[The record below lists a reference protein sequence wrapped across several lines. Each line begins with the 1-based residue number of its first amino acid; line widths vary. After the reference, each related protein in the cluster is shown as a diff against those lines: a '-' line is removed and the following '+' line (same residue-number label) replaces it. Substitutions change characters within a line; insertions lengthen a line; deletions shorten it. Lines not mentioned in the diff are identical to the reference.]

1 MTWAELRRVAI
12 LGTGLI
18 GTSIGMAARRNGC
31 EVRGYDVDPEVLG
44 RAASRGGLEGTGSLS
59 ECVSGADLV
68 LVCTPIPA
76 IPETA
81 VRALEDAPDA
91 VVSDVGSVK
100 AEVVGGVER
109 GAADASRF
117 VGGHPMGGSEL
128 SGPDG
133 ASASLLDGVAWVLTP
148 TEPTSPEAVSALE
161 RWVASIGAEAMIMS
175 PARHDRMVA
184 VVSHLPQV
192 ASSALMALAATEEAD
207 EPEILLLAAGGF
219 RDLTRLAASN
229 PHLWGEILV
238 SNRKA
243 LAASMDLFIDRLTT
257 LRELALAGRPEEVE
271 RALAEAKTA
280 RLEMAAK
287 PKVRSGVAVIQVPVP
302 DRPGVLAGLTATL
315 GEHTVN
321 IEDLQIVHSPEGGR
335 GTVHLTVAAAEATI
349 AEEAL
354 TRAGFEPTRLA

>member
-1 MTWAELRRVAI
+1 MTWTEPRRVAV
-12 LGTGLI
+12 LGTGLM

-31 EVRGYDVDPEVLG
+31 YVRGFDVDRDVLA
-44 RAASRGGLEGTGSLS
+44 RAASHGGLEGAGGLT

-68 LVCTPIPA
+68 FVCTPIAA
-76 IPETA
+76 IPELVA
-81 VRALEDAPDA
+81 RALKGAPDA
-91 VVSDVGSVK
+91 IVSDVGSVK
-100 AEVVGGVER
+100 ADVVGGVER
-109 GAADASRF
+109 AVADASRF

-128 SGPDG
+128 SGPEG

-148 TEPTSPEAVSALE
+148 TEATSAEAVSGLA
-161 RWVASIGAEAMIMS
+161 RWVGSIGAEAMIMS
-175 PARHDRMVA
+175 PGRHDRMVA

-192 ASSALMALAATEEAD
+192 ASSALMGLAATEEAD

-229 PHLWGEILV
+229 PHLWGDILV
-238 SNRKA
+238 SNREA
-243 LAASMDLFIDRLTT
+243 LAASIDQFIDRLAS
-257 LRELALAGRPEEVE
+257 LRELVLQGRSEEVE

-302 DRPGVLAGLTATL
+302 DRPGVLASLTATL

-335 GTVHLTVAAAEATI
+335 GTVHLTVAAQEATL

-354 TRAGFEPTRLA
+354 AGAGFEPTRLA